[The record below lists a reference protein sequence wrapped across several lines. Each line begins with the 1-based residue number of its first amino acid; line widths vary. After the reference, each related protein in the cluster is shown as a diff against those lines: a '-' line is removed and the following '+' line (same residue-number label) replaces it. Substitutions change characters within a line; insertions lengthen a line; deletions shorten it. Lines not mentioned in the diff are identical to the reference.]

1 MCDHWA
7 FLNIYFVLKV
17 WKKKKKKRSYPP
29 LFIICFEFR
38 STVVKDLW

>member
-17 WKKKKKKRSYPP
+17 WKKKKKRSYPP